1 LCDFAQTLAPREAKL
16 RSRVNPPPQAHI
28 LEREMNNVRIER
40 MLRELHAG
48 PPLRFFEDI
57 FALRD
62 IVAGLV
68 AEMRISSND
77 EARPEMLVPQAAR

>member
-1 LCDFAQTLAPREAKL
+1 MNEV
-16 RSRVNPPPQAHI
+16 RVQ
-28 LEREMNNVRIER
+28 R

-62 IVAGLV
+62 IVAGLLG
-68 AEMRISSND
+68 EMRKTHAPGDGMAEIAEPALAAVAGASSN
-77 EARPEMLVPQAAR
+77 R

>member
-1 LCDFAQTLAPREAKL
+1 MNEV
-16 RSRVNPPPQAHI
+16 RVQ
-28 LEREMNNVRIER
+28 R
-40 MLRELHAG
+40 MLRELHAS

-68 AEMRISSND
+68 AEIRKSHVAGDGMAEIAEPTLASVAGASANR
-77 EARPEMLVPQAAR
+77 

>member
-1 LCDFAQTLAPREAKL
+1 
-16 RSRVNPPPQAHI
+16 
-28 LEREMNNVRIER
+28 MNNVRIER

-48 PPLRFFEDI
+48 PPLRFFEDV

-68 AEMRISSND
+68 GEMRRSRAAAEPKAEIAES
-77 EARPEMLVPQAAR
+77 MLAGVAGGASPR

>member
-1 LCDFAQTLAPREAKL
+1 
-16 RSRVNPPPQAHI
+16 
-28 LEREMNNVRIER
+28 MNNVRVER

-68 AEMRISSND
+68 GEIRKTHVAGDGMAEIAEPALAGVAGASSN
-77 EARPEMLVPQAAR
+77 R

>member
-1 LCDFAQTLAPREAKL
+1 
-16 RSRVNPPPQAHI
+16 
-28 LEREMNNVRIER
+28 MNNVRVER

-62 IVAGLV
+62 IVASLLG
-68 AEMRISSND
+68 EMRKTHAPGDGMVEIAEPALAGVAGASSN
-77 EARPEMLVPQAAR
+77 R

>member
-1 LCDFAQTLAPREAKL
+1 
-16 RSRVNPPPQAHI
+16 
-28 LEREMNNVRIER
+28 MNNVRVER

-68 AEMRISSND
+68 AEIRRNHVPGEGTAEIAEPALASVAGGSSN
-77 EARPEMLVPQAAR
+77 R

>member
-1 LCDFAQTLAPREAKL
+1 
-16 RSRVNPPPQAHI
+16 
-28 LEREMNNVRIER
+28 MNNVRIER

-68 AEMRISSND
+68 AEFRKPHDAAESRTEI
-77 EARPEMLVPQAAR
+77 ARPMLAGVAGGASQR

>member
-1 LCDFAQTLAPREAKL
+1 
-16 RSRVNPPPQAHI
+16 
-28 LEREMNNVRIER
+28 MNNVRIER

-62 IVAGLV
+62 IVAELAAELRKPRAGDGPKVEIGETALAAV
-68 AEMRISSND
+68 AGGS
-77 EARPEMLVPQAAR
+77 ARP

>member
-1 LCDFAQTLAPREAKL
+1 MEKTK
-16 RSRVNPPPQAHI
+16 
-28 LEREMNNVRIER
+28 MNNARIER

-62 IVAGLV
+62 IVASLV
-68 AEMRISSND
+68 TEIRNTHVPGDGMAEIAEPALAAVAGASSS
-77 EARPEMLVPQAAR
+77 R

>member
-1 LCDFAQTLAPREAKL
+1 MNEV
-16 RSRVNPPPQAHI
+16 RVQ
-28 LEREMNNVRIER
+28 R

-68 AEMRISSND
+68 AEIRKTHVPGDGMAEIAEPVLASVAGASSN
-77 EARPEMLVPQAAR
+77 R

>member
-1 LCDFAQTLAPREAKL
+1 
-16 RSRVNPPPQAHI
+16 
-28 LEREMNNVRIER
+28 MNNVRIER

-68 AEMRISSND
+68 AELRVSGSSEKD
-77 EARPEMLVPQAAR
+77 RPEMLVPQIAR